1 MLRKAVKKGKDCV
14 VMNVKEVP
22 VDSLRIPEYCR
33 RQHSQDQ
40 IERFIKSF
48 QSHGQYQPI
57 VVSGDEILCGTLIFL
72 ALKQLK
78 KEKCF
83 INDLGAMPLEKKKE
97 IRYLDNQIF
106 DIEDWESEALKK
118 FLMSTSV
125 DELEKFGFSP
135 EETELFINQEAE
147 TPLLASAPI
156 SWKTQWTC
164 EACGWTGALE
174 TEK

>member
-1 MLRKAVKKGKDCV
+1 
-14 VMNVKEVP
+14 MNVKEVP

-147 TPLLASAPI
+147 TLLLASAPI